1 MGGRVEDKL
10 AFSLFRGIRRVSL
23 IKIAQCLDPDP
34 NLKNQK
40 AKKRE
45 KSPKKQGLGGQG
57 LGGQGFSSI
66 SSSPNDH
73 SRREKDSERS
83 SKKDSKSE
91 RKKLKR
97 DQKDQISPRKSE
109 KNGEADRN
117 PSQISEIS
125 RNQDGLFHAE
135 NHGQLERLLETYD
148 RPESPVPNYDPDSD
162 EPGEPKNSYFKIFQR
177 FECLIEPPVV
187 LKFCHSRFSQP
198 LWSLYKIHIHSAL
211 NL

>member
-40 AKKRE
+40 AKTKRE
-45 KSPKKQGLGGQG
+45 KSPKKGGQG

-125 RNQDGLFHAE
+125 RNQDGLFDVG
-135 NHGQLERLLETYD
+135 NDGQLERLLETYD

-162 EPGEPKNSYFKIFQR
+162 EPGEP
-177 FECLIEPPVV
+177 
-187 LKFCHSRFSQP
+187 
-198 LWSLYKIHIHSAL
+198 
-211 NL
+211 